1 MSEQTAPRTLT
12 LRPGGVSGRRRTE
25 HPVLPRSVPQ
35 ERPRAALPGATA
47 DRPSVPPHRAC
58 APQRPS
64 GYNEHASAEALG
76 TADQAP
82 AFKHGLDDR

>member
-1 MSEQTAPRTLT
+1 MS
-12 LRPGGVSGRRRTE
+12 RRRRA
-25 HPVLPRSVPQ
+25 RSPSALEASQ
-35 ERPRAALPGATA
+35 DGEGPNTPFSPAAFPKSAHERRSAALLRT
-47 DRPSVPPHRAC
+47 RPSVPPHRAC